1 MKFGENLQK
10 LRKEKGISQEQLA
23 EQLGVTR
30 QSVSKWESGA
40 SYPEMDKI
48 VALCNMF
55 HCDMDALINKDIT
68 EEREKKDA
76 TGVVKNLFQSAANYV
91 KKTIY
96 LFEHKSFKDI
106 VKLLAQIIIIV
117 CVILCF
123 SIPFMLLKEIVI
135 SLFYTGNNWFSMFF
149 SKFWEFI
156 FNASYAILAI
166 ATFLYI
172 FKIKFL
178 DNEEIIVEEVEEDKN
193 QNSEE
198 VSEDNNSKTD
208 ASKCNEKKK
217 VKIIKVKK
225 NDFSLLDLL
234 VKVITVCLKCL
245 FVLLLIPIIIGTIM
259 LLICLVLLIA
269 LIFKGLFL
277 AGPILLFLAGIVFAI
292 VVIELILDFIFN
304 LKFSKRRIII
314 TMISTVILGSIGI
327 GLSIWYFLNLNVIN
341 EVPKEFKSDTKE
353 EIYPMTDDIL
363 IHYYNNGN
371 LDFIEDN
378 SMQDKVR
385 IRIDYYPIAND
396 VDLVEENNE
405 IYLDFDIVENID
417 IKEITDSVI
426 NNLKKG
432 KIHAYDKLGQVS
444 MTITTSK
451 ENIEKIKDNYQR
463 YQDEIDYED
472 F

>member
-48 VALCNMF
+48 VALCNIF
-55 HCDMDALINKDIT
+55 HCDMNVLINKDIT
-68 EEREKKDA
+68 EERERKDA
-76 TGVVKNLFQSAANYV
+76 TGIVKNLFQSAANYV

-106 VKLLAQIIIIV
+106 VKLLAQVIIII

-156 FNASYAILAI
+156 FNAGYVVLAI

-178 DNEEIIVEEVEEDKN
+178 DGEEVVEIIEEEEVPSKEEKDTGK
-193 QNSEE
+193 QPEQ
-198 VSEDNNSKTD
+198 KQ
-208 ASKCNEKKK
+208 K
-217 VKIIKVKK
+217 VKVVKVKS

-234 VKVITVCLKCL
+234 SKAITICLKGIFLL
-245 FVLLLIPIIIGTIM
+245 FLIPIVIGTIFA
-259 LLICLVLLIA
+259 IVVFVLLIA
-269 LIFKGLFL
+269 VMFQGVFLF
-277 AGPILLFLAGIVFAI
+277 GPILLLIGIIVFSI
-292 VVIELILDFIFN
+292 VIIEVILNFIFN

-314 TMISTVILGSIGI
+314 TIISSVVVSSIGI
-327 GLSIWYFLNLNVIN
+327 GLSIWYFLNLKVIDD
-341 EVPKEFKSDTKE
+341 VPKGFKLETEEKVYTMSD
-353 EIYPMTDDIL
+353 DFS
-363 IHYYNNGN
+363 IHYYDYYYTDFVEDDSLQDQVRVKIEFYPNINHVQLEEVN
-371 LDFIEDN
+371 DAVFLDFYEVN
-378 SMQDKVR
+378 S
-385 IRIDYYPIAND
+385 I
-396 VDLVEENNE
+396 
-405 IYLDFDIVENID
+405 
-417 IKEITDSVI
+417 S
-426 NNLKKG
+426 LKKITNCIINDLKNG
-432 KIHAYDKLGQVS
+432 EVHNYNELGRVK
-444 MTITTSK
+444 MTVTSSK
-451 ENIEKIKDNYQR
+451 ENLEKINQ
-463 YQDEIDYED
+463 EWDY
-472 F
+472 